1 MRLTCYREQEAA
13 YQNNIDYKEIIKWMQ
28 ALHRSVHE
36 RDEMVAQI
44 GVDVRGLSNALRGV
58 ETKLGRM
65 H

>member
-1 MRLTCYREQEAA
+1 
-13 YQNNIDYKEIIKWMQ
+13 MQ
-28 ALHRSVHE
+28 ALHQSVHE

-65 H
+65 SY